1 MAQKKKRPNIVG
13 KGPALSREMIAM
25 FKEIQENSAG
35 LSGDLAGKINA
46 VLGEKGAALEK
57 VVKMAYLKTVKAGEV
72 AWDLKEET
80 VSLKETIA
88 AGDEAKAAEILDK
101 MEGELDGFIH
111 KIKTFVV
118 RMT

>member
-1 MAQKKKRPNIVG
+1 MTEKKRPNIVG
-13 KGPALSREMIAM
+13 KGPVLSREMIAI
-25 FKEIQENSAG
+25 FKEIQEGSAG
-35 LSGDLAGKINA
+35 LSDELAGKISA

-80 VSLKETIA
+80 LNLKETIA
-88 AGDEAKAAEILDK
+88 AGDETKASELLGKI
-101 MEGELDGFIH
+101 EGELDGFIH

>member
-1 MAQKKKRPNIVG
+1 MTEKKRPNIVG
-13 KGPALSREMIAM
+13 KGPVLSREMIAI
-25 FKEIQENSAG
+25 FKEIQENTAG
-35 LSGDLAGKINA
+35 LSDNLAGKISE

-80 VSLKETIA
+80 LNLKEIIA
-88 AGDEAKAAEILDK
+88 AGDEAKATEILGKLD
-101 MEGELDGFIH
+101 GELDGFIN

>member
-1 MAQKKKRPNIVG
+1 MTEKKRPNIVG
-13 KGPALSREMIAM
+13 KGPTLLREMIDV
-25 FKEIQENSAG
+25 FNEIQESSDG
-35 LSGDLAGKINA
+35 LSDELAAKISA

-57 VVKMAYLKTVKAGEV
+57 VVKMAYLKTVKAGEI

-80 VSLKETIA
+80 LNLKETIA
-88 AGDEAKAAEILDK
+88 AGDEGKATEILGKLDD
-101 MEGELDGFIH
+101 ELDGFIH